1 MSVRSKT
8 RYGANMRWDIVCLVL
23 GWTIGLV
30 ALPLLLVTLFSIYVE
45 GIEPAL
51 RTFAIPLL
59 LALFSGY
66 ALVALSG
73 AGDASSRVRDR
84 EAFASVALGWIPVV
98 IVGALP
104 FWFGGMFYGPFGE
117 YWSSDGNYSI
127 SEILLGLLHSW
138 FESMS
143 GFTTTGASLID
154 SSTSPVCAGEFEGD
168 CVSSQRSSLILWRSL
183 SQWLGGMGVIM
194 LGLLIFSRALG
205 GGMALARAELTGP
218 SVSNLGTTLESTA
231 RRLWGIYVG
240 LTVFQMALLYQFTEM
255 GSFDSL
261 NYALTTMPSG
271 GFGTSDGGIMDFD
284 DATVES
290 IIMVFMLLTCINFSL
305 LYFAFAGRT
314 RELFEDEELRT
325 YLLIIFIAWIAMAFN
340 LSRTGEYGFIE
351 SIRHSIFQSISISS
365 TGYSSADFS
374 NWPVFSQF
382 VLLLLMIIG
391 ASAGSTGGGLKVL
404 RIRIAF
410 ELAKREVIRII
421 HPRKVVAIRFNKAV
435 VDEEKVWIIVGM
447 VSSWMVLV
455 TASML
460 TISFLEP
467 YLEISDVLS
476 VSISLLGNT
485 GPALGAFGPSD
496 AAAPW
501 ATLSVP
507 SLLAT
512 TILMW
517 LGRLELLTVLVL
529 LHPRT
534 WESD

>member
-1 MSVRSKT
+1 
-8 RYGANMRWDIVCLVL
+8 MRWEVVALVL
-23 GWTIGLV
+23 GWTIGLISIPLAII
-30 ALPLLLVTLFSIYVE
+30 ALYSFLLE
-45 GIEPAL
+45 GPEDAL
-51 RTFAIPLL
+51 RTYLAPIIFSVSVGYLL
-59 LALFSGY
+59 ISN
-66 ALVALSG
+66 SG
-73 AGDASSRVRDR
+73 ADASSRVRDR

-98 IVGALP
+98 IVGAMP
-104 FWFGGMFYGPFGE
+104 FWLGGMFHGPFGGH
-117 YWSSDGNYSI
+117 WSPGSDYSL
-127 SEILLGLLHSW
+127 SAILLGLLHSW

-154 SSTSPVCAGEFEGD
+154 PSTSPVCGGEFDGD
-168 CVSSQRSSLILWRSL
+168 CVSSQRKSLILWRST

-205 GGMALARAELTGP
+205 GGMALAKAELTGP
-218 SVSNLGTTLESTA
+218 TVSNLGTTLESTA

-240 LTVFQMALLYQFTEM
+240 LTAIEVILLFQFTEM
-255 GSFDSL
+255 GLFDSV
-261 NYALTTMPSG
+261 NYSLTTMPSG

-284 DATVES
+284 DAMVET
-290 IIMVFMLLTCINFSL
+290 IIMVFMLLTCINFTL
-305 LYFAFAGRT
+305 LYFAFAGRA
-314 RELFEDEELRT
+314 EEVWKDEELRT
-325 YLLIIFIAWIAMAFN
+325 YLLIILVAWLAMAFN
-340 LSRTGEYGFIE
+340 LFRSTDYGFVE
-351 SIRHSIFQSISISS
+351 SVRHAIFQSISISS

-374 NWPVFSQF
+374 KWPVFSQF
-382 VLLLLMIIG
+382 VLLLLMIVG

-410 ELAKREVIRII
+410 ELAKREVIKII
-421 HPRKVVAIRFNKAV
+421 RPRKVVAIRFNKEV
-435 VDEEKVWIIVGM
+435 VNEEKVWLILGM

-467 YLEISDVLS
+467 NLQMTDVLS

-485 GPALGAFGPSD
+485 GPALGSFGPVD
-496 AAAPW
+496 AASTW
-501 ATLSVP
+501 ADLSVI
-507 SLLAT
+507 SLFAS

-529 LHPRT
+529 LHPKT

>member
-1 MSVRSKT
+1 
-8 RYGANMRWDIVCLVL
+8 MRWEVVGLVL

-30 ALPLLLVTLFSIYVE
+30 AVPLAVVILYSAYSE
-45 GIEPAL
+45 GLEPAI

-59 LALFSGY
+59 VSL
-66 ALVALSG
+66 LSG
-73 AGDASSRVRDR
+73 FLMVSIFGRSDASNRVRDR

-104 FWFGGMFYGPFGE
+104 FWLGGMFHGPFGE
-117 YWSSDGNYSI
+117 YWFPD
-127 SEILLGLLHSW
+127 SENSLTDILYGLLHSW

-154 SSTSPVCAGEFEGD
+154 PYTSPVCSGESSPNYPKFEGD
-168 CVSSQRSSLILWRSL
+168 CVGSQRKSLILWRSL
-183 SQWLGGMGVIM
+183 SQWIGGMGVIM

-231 RRLWGIYVG
+231 RKLWGIYVG
-240 LTVFQMALLYQFTEM
+240 LTMIEAMLLYQLTNM
-255 GSFDSL
+255 GGFDSV

-271 GFGTSDGGIMDFD
+271 GFGTSDLGVMGYD
-284 DATVES
+284 DPVIETV
-290 IIMVFMLLTCINFSL
+290 IMVFMLLTCINFSL
-305 LYFAFAGRT
+305 LYFAFSGRLK
-314 RELFEDEELRT
+314 EMWKDEELRT
-325 YLLIIFIAWIAMAFN
+325 YALIIFVAWIAMAVN
-340 LSRTGEYGFIE
+340 LARSGNYGFAE

-365 TGYSSADFS
+365 TGFSSSDFS
-374 NWPVFSQF
+374 SWPVFSQF
-382 VLLLLMIIG
+382 VLLLLMIVG

-410 ELAKREVIRII
+410 ELAKREVMKII
-421 HPRKVVAIRFNKAV
+421 QPRKVVAIRFNQSV
-435 VDEEKVWIIVGM
+435 VDEDRIWIILGM
-447 VSSWMVLV
+447 VSSWMVVV

-467 YLEISDVLS
+467 SLTMTDVFS

-485 GPALGAFGPSD
+485 GPALGSFGPLGASSS
-496 AAAPW
+496 W
-501 ATLSVP
+501 ASLSVP
-507 SLLAT
+507 SLVVST
-512 TILMW
+512 MLMW

>member
-1 MSVRSKT
+1 
-8 RYGANMRWDIVCLVL
+8 MRWEIVCLVL

-30 ALPLLLVTLFSIYVE
+30 TIPLIMVAIFSFITE
-45 GIEPAL
+45 GFEDAV
-51 RTFAIPLL
+51 RTFAIPLIVSII
-59 LALFSGY
+59 SGY
-66 ALVALSG
+66 ALVSLSG
-73 AGDASSRVRDR
+73 ADDASSRVRDR

-104 FWFGGMFYGPFGE
+104 FWFGGMFYGPFGA
-117 YWSSDGNYSI
+117 YWASGSDYSA
-127 SEILLGLLHSW
+127 SEVLLGLLHSW

-154 SSTSPVCAGEFEGD
+154 SSTSPICGDAFEGD
-168 CVSSQRSSLILWRSL
+168 CVSSQRQSLILWRSM

-240 LTVFQMALLYQFTEM
+240 LTAIEMLLLFNFTEM
-255 GSFDSL
+255 GLFDSV
-261 NYALTTMPSG
+261 NYSLTTMPSG
-271 GFGTSDGGIMDFD
+271 GFGTTDGGIMEFD
-284 DATVES
+284 DTMVET

-314 RELFEDEELRT
+314 REMWDDEELRT
-325 YLLIIFIAWIAMAFN
+325 YLLIIFIAWMAMAFN
-340 LSRTGEYGFIE
+340 LAQSSEYGVME
-351 SIRHSIFQSISISS
+351 SVRHAIFQSISISS
-365 TGYSSADFS
+365 TGFSSADFS
-374 NWPVFSQF
+374 EWPVFSQF

-421 HPRKVVAIRFNKAV
+421 HPRKVVAIRFNKSV
-435 VDEEKVWIIVGM
+435 VDEDKVWIIVGM

-467 YLEISDVLS
+467 YLEITDVLS

-485 GPALGAFGPSD
+485 GPALGSFGPAD
-496 AAAPW
+496 AAATW
-501 ATLSVP
+501 ANLSVP

-512 TILMW
+512 TVLMW